1 VGPAATADAYDR
13 MAITPRLVPIE
24 EVGLIW
30 STVAPILATS
40 IDRDDGRRSLHSVL
54 RQLVNG
60 ENQLW
65 VVADIDPIGV
75 VVTAILHY
83 PHRRVLRVEWLAG
96 ERFAEWAHLITVLED
111 WAREQQ
117 CSSVEMA
124 GRMGFARVFKS
135 FGFEI
140 TGFEGRKLID
150 A

>member
-1 VGPAATADAYDR
+1 
-13 MAITPRLVPIE
+13 MAIAWRLVPVD
-24 EVGLIW
+24 EVGLVW
-30 STVAPILATS
+30 SSVAPVLAKA
-40 IDRDDGRRSLHSVL
+40 IGRDDGRRSLHSVL
-54 RQLVNG
+54 RQLVSG
-60 ENQLW
+60 DNQLW
-65 VVADIDPIGV
+65 VVGESLGV

-96 ERFAEWAHLITVLED
+96 ERFDEWAHLIGVLED

-117 CSSVEMA
+117 CSSVEIA
-124 GRMGFARVFKS
+124 GRMGLARVFRK

>member
-1 VGPAATADAYDR
+1 
-13 MAITPRLVPIE
+13 MAITWRLVPIE
-24 EVGLIW
+24 EVGLVW

-40 IDRDDGRRSLHSVL
+40 IDCDDGRRSLHSVL

-65 VVADIDPIGV
+65 VVTDIDPIGA

-83 PHRRVLRVEWLAG
+83 PHKRVLRVEWLAG
-96 ERFAEWAHLITVLED
+96 ERFSEWAHLIGVLED

-117 CSSVEMA
+117 CASVEIA
-124 GRMGFARVFKS
+124 GRMGFARVFRNY
-135 FGFEI
+135 GYAV
-140 TGFEGRKLID
+140 TGFEGSKLLN